1 MYPLTHP
8 NTSFDLPLLAP
19 TIRFPPSS
27 STVALA
33 MLNGEFNKKG
43 VSLTNLKKKPRA
55 ATTRQAGKGL
65 KAKSQPKSAFPRLSS
80 TGAEGADSG
89 LERYLVEDDD
99 DGVEDS
105 DYLQGET
112 MAIAANKL
120 RELEKLSLG
129 NSLQHQLQ
137 KAQRTMSA
145 FIPSSMSLVGQES
158 RGLSDI
164 ESKFMLR
171 QAEHGDVSSLVT
183 HMDILPSVQ
192 PSSSSS
198 IGIGSGVTGETGTGG
213 LSDKTS
219 MALFGKVGDVMRE
232 RITALEK
239 QVVSLT
245 TLNERK
251 DRELETAEEKLRKSR
266 SHAEQQKRTMETEK
280 MRLQEMHEQALLSLK
295 EKHLVDMAAVASAVA
310 PPNHSGNG
318 GERDHDHGPSSKGA
332 PLGEAHKSLLNQLEV
347 LRVESR
353 RMQEQV
359 DRSPLNTP

>member
-1 MYPLTHP
+1 M
-8 NTSFDLPLLAP
+8 
-19 TIRFPPSS
+19 
-27 STVALA
+27 
-33 MLNGEFNKKG
+33 
-43 VSLTNLKKKPRA
+43 
-55 ATTRQAGKGL
+55 GL
-65 KAKSQPKSAFPRLSS
+65 
-80 TGAEGADSG
+80 GMD
-89 LERYLVEDDD
+89 RYLVDDD
-99 DGVEDS
+99 DGDDGTEDV
-105 DYLQGET
+105 DYLHGES

-129 NSLQHQLQ
+129 NSLQHQWQ
-137 KAQRTMSA
+137 QAQLTKTSIA
-145 FIPSSMSLVGQES
+145 PSSMTIGGPGQGQG
-158 RGLSDI
+158 GLSEI

-183 HMDILPSVQ
+183 HLDGLPSSSSAQ
-192 PSSSSS
+192 LPSSSSS
-198 IGIGSGVTGETGTGG
+198 SGVGSGVGAETGAGG

-239 QVVSLT
+239 QVASLT
-245 TLNERK
+245 TSNERK

-266 SHAEQQKRTMETEK
+266 LHAEQQKRTMETEK
-280 MRLQEMHEQALLSLK
+280 MRIHEMHEQALLSLK

-310 PPNHSGNG
+310 PPNNNSSSSGR
-318 GERDHDHGPSSKGA
+318 GENDHDHGVVSKGA

-359 DRSPLNTP
+359 DGSPVHTL